1 MGVNEIDGK
10 FYPDQTF
17 SDHAWIRSIEQYRSL
32 YDRSVTD
39 PEGFWNDIA
48 AELTWFTPPEKIL
61 AYNFDIRKGPVFHEW
76 FTGGYTNMSYNCL
89 DRHLETPVRN
99 KAAFIWQGEP
109 DEDTK
114 IFTYQTLH
122 REVCRFANVLK
133 KKGLRKGDRVTL
145 YLPMVWHLPVAM
157 LACARLG
164 LPHSVVFGGFSADAL
179 MHRIQESESK
189 LLVTVDQSVRGGK
202 CFDLK
207 KNADQ
212 ALEQCPSIEQVIVV
226 ERTANPIPWI
236 PNRDTWWHEEMAA
249 HDIDDFCA
257 WEPMEAEETLYILY
271 TSGSTGK
278 PKGQVHT
285 TGGYMTY
292 VYATQKWIFDIHP
305 ETLYWCMADIGWVTG
320 HSYIVYGPLLCGTTS
335 FMYEGTPLYPKPDRA
350 WELIDRYRIHVC
362 YTAPTAIRALSRQ
375 GDSWPQNR
383 DLSSLRLLGTV
394 GEPINPEAWMWY
406 HTQVGKKRCPIVDT
420 WWQTET
426 GGILISPLPGA
437 WPTKPGSATFPFP
450 GIIPRIADPGM
461 EDPDSRGAEMPP
473 GKTGHLCIEKPWPGL
488 SRTIYKDHQRYEQTY
503 FSQYPG
509 LYFTGDGCLR
519 DEEGYYFLQGRV
531 DDVINVSGHRIS
543 TAEIESALVLHPAVA
558 EAAVA
563 GMPHD
568 IKGQGIYAFVTLKLG
583 LEATDELK
591 EALIRHVRKEIGA
604 IATPDRLQ
612 FANALPKTRSGKIMR
627 RILRKIAE
635 NRVDDLGDVS
645 TLEDA
650 AVIKDLI
657 QERRYANIRAVH

>member
-1 MGVNEIDGK
+1 MGVNENDGK
-10 FYPDQTF
+10 FYPDKAF
-17 SDHAWIRSIEQYRSL
+17 SEKAWIRSIDQYQEL
-32 YDRSVTD
+32 YDRSVND
-39 PEGFWNDIA
+39 PEGFWGEISR
-48 AELTWFTPPEKIL
+48 ELTWFKPPEKIL
-61 AYNFDIRKGPVFHEW
+61 EYNFDIREGRVFHEW
-76 FTGGYTNMSYNCL
+76 FKGGYTNMAYNCL
-89 DRHLETPVRN
+89 DRHLDTPLRN
-99 KAAFIWQGEP
+99 KAAIIWQGEP

-114 IFTYQTLH
+114 ILTYLTLH

-133 KKGLRKGDRVTL
+133 KKGLQKGDRVTI
-145 YLPMVWHLPVAM
+145 YLPMVWQLPVAM

-164 LPHSVVFGGFSADAL
+164 MPHSVVFGGFSAEAL

-189 LLVTVDQSVRGGK
+189 LLITVDQSIRAGK
-202 CFDLK
+202 FFDLK
-207 KNADQ
+207 KNADD
-212 ALEQCPSIEQVIVV
+212 AVEDCPTIKNVIVV
-226 ERTANPIPWI
+226 RRTGNPIPWSS
-236 PNRDTWWHEEMAA
+236 PRDSWWDEEMAA
-249 HDIDDFCA
+249 DDIKDTCPY
-257 WEPMEAEETLYILY
+257 EQMEVEETLYLLY

-292 VYATQKWIFDIHP
+292 VYITQKWIFDLHP

-350 WELIDRYRIHVC
+350 WELIDRYKINVC
-362 YTAPTAIRALSRQ
+362 YTAPTAIRALSRH
-375 GDSWPQNR
+375 GNTWPEDR

-406 HTQVGKKRCPIVDT
+406 HNQIGKKNCPIVDT

-426 GGILISPLPGA
+426 GGIMITPLPGA
-437 WPTKPGSATFPFP
+437 WPTKLGSATFPFP
-450 GIIPRIADPGM
+450 GIIPHIANPGA
-461 EDPDSRGAEMPP
+461 EDAELRGAAMPT
-473 GKTGHLCIEKPWPGL
+473 GETGHLCIEKPWPGL
-488 SRTIYKDHQRYEQTY
+488 SRTIYKDHERYEHTY

-509 LYFTGDGCLR
+509 MYFTGDGCLK
-519 DEEGYYFLQGRV
+519 DADGYYFLQGRV

-543 TAEIESALVLHPAVA
+543 TAEIESALVLHPSVA

-563 GMPHD
+563 GMPHE
-568 IKGQGIYAFVTLKLG
+568 IKGQGLYAFVTLNLG
-583 LEATDELK
+583 FESTDSLKKEL
-591 EALIRHVRKEIGA
+591 IQHVRNEIGA

-612 FANALPKTRSGKIMR
+612 FASALPKTRSGKIMR

-650 AVIKDLI
+650 TVIKDLI
-657 QERRYANIRAVH
+657 KERE

>member
-1 MGVNEIDGK
+1 MGIHETDGK
-10 FYPDQTF
+10 FYPDKTF
-17 SDHAWIRSIEQYRSL
+17 SEKAWIKSIEQYRSL
-32 YDRSVTD
+32 YDRSISD
-39 PEGFWNDIA
+39 PEGFWKDIA
-48 AELTWFTPPEKIL
+48 SELIWFKPPEKIL
-61 AYNFDIRKGPVFHEW
+61 DFNFDIHKGHIFHEW
-76 FTGGYTNMSYNCL
+76 FRGGYTNMSYNCL
-89 DRHLETPVRN
+89 DRHLETPLRN
-99 KAAFIWQGEP
+99 KAAIIWQGEP

-114 IFTYQTLH
+114 IFTYLTLH

-133 KKGLRKGDRVTL
+133 KKGLQKGDRVTI

-164 LPHSVVFGGFSADAL
+164 LPHSVVFGGFSAEAL
-179 MHRIQESESK
+179 THRIQESESK
-189 LLVTVDQSVRGGK
+189 LLITIDQSVRGGK
-202 CFDLK
+202 LFDLK
-207 KNADQ
+207 KNADE
-212 ALEQCPSIEQVIVV
+212 ALEHCPTIEHVIVV
-226 ERTANPIPWI
+226 KRTDHPIPWN
-236 PNRDTWWHEEMAA
+236 PSRDSWWQEEMAA
-249 HDIDDFCA
+249 EDIDDFC
-257 WEPMEAEETLYILY
+257 EYEQMEAEETLYILY

-292 VYATQKWIFDIHP
+292 VYITQKWIFDIQP

-350 WELIDRYRIHVC
+350 WELIDRYKINVC

-375 GDSWPQNR
+375 GDAWPQNR

-406 HTQVGKKRCPIVDT
+406 HTQVGKGNCPIVDT

-426 GGILISPLPGA
+426 GGIMITPLPGA

-461 EDPDSRGAEMPP
+461 ENADQRGAEMPP
-473 GKTGHLCIEKPWPGL
+473 GATGHLCIEKPWPGL

-509 LYFTGDGCLR
+509 MYFTGDGCLK

-583 LEATDELK
+583 FEPTERLKGEL
-591 EALIRHVRKEIGA
+591 LQHVRKEIGA

-635 NRVDDLGDVS
+635 DRMDDLGDVS

-657 QERRYANIRAVH
+657 KDRK

>member
-1 MGVNEIDGK
+1 MTMRIKEDQGK
-10 FYPDQTF
+10 FYPDPSF
-17 SDHAWIRSIEQYRSL
+17 SEKAWIKNLEQYQTL
-32 YDRSVTD
+32 YNRAVAD
-39 PEGFWNDIA
+39 PEGFWSEIA
-48 AELTWFTPPEKIL
+48 EELAWFKKPEKIL
-61 AYNFDIRKGPVFHEW
+61 DYNFDIRNGRVFHEW
-76 FTGGYTNMSYNCL
+76 FKGGYTNMCYNCL
-89 DRHLETPVRN
+89 DRHLETPMRN
-99 KAAFIWQGEP
+99 KAAIIWQGEP

-114 IFTYQTLH
+114 VLTYLTLH

-133 KKGLRKGDRVTL
+133 KKGLKKGDCVTI

-164 LPHSVVFGGFSADAL
+164 LPHSVVFGGFSAEAL

-189 LLVTVDQSVRGGK
+189 LLITIDQSLRGGK
-202 CFDLK
+202 SFDLK
-207 KNADQ
+207 KNADD
-212 ALEQCPSIEQVIVV
+212 ALEKCPNVEKVIVV
-226 ERTANPIPWI
+226 KRTGNSIPWVDS
-236 PNRDTWWHEEMAA
+236 RDSWWDEEMRAE
-249 HDIDDFCA
+249 DIADDCPC
-257 WEPMEAEETLYILY
+257 EQMEAEDTLYLLY

-292 VYATQKWIFDIHP
+292 VYITQKWIFDIHP

-335 FMYEGTPLYPKPDRA
+335 FIYEGTPLYPKPDRA
-350 WELIDRYRIHVC
+350 WELIDRYKINVC
-362 YTAPTAIRALSRQ
+362 YTAPTAIRALSRH

-394 GEPINPEAWMWY
+394 GEPINPDAWMWY
-406 HTQVGKKRCPIVDT
+406 HRNVGKERCPIVDT
-420 WWQTET
+420 WWQTEN
-426 GGILISPLPGA
+426 GGIMITPLPGA

-450 GIIPRIADPGM
+450 GIVPRVADPGM
-461 EDPDSRGAEMPP
+461 EYPKLRGERMPA

-488 SRTIYKDHQRYEQTY
+488 SRTIFKDHPRYEQTY

-509 LYFTGDGCLR
+509 MYFTGDGCLM
-519 DEEGYYFLQGRV
+519 DDEGYYFLQGRV

-563 GMPHD
+563 GMPHE
-568 IKGQGIYAFVTLKLG
+568 IKGQGLYAFVTLKLG
-583 LEATDELK
+583 FDPTDNLK
-591 EALIRHVRKEIGA
+591 EELMRHVRKEIGA

-635 NRVDDLGDVS
+635 NRIDDLGDIS

-650 AVIKDLI
+650 AVINDLI
-657 QERRYANIRAVH
+657 RKSS

>member
-1 MGVNEIDGK
+1 MGVNENDGK
-10 FYPDQTF
+10 FYPDKAF
-17 SDHAWIRSIEQYRSL
+17 SEKAWIKSVDQYQEH
-32 YDRSVTD
+32 YDRSVSD
-39 PEGFWNDIA
+39 PEGFWSEITR
-48 AELTWFTPPEKIL
+48 ELTWFKPPEKIL
-61 AYNFDIRKGPVFHEW
+61 DYNFDIRKGRVFHEW
-76 FTGGYTNMSYNCL
+76 FKGGYTNMTYNCL
-89 DRHLETPVRN
+89 DRHLDTPLRN
-99 KAAFIWQGEP
+99 KAAIIWQGEP
-109 DEDTK
+109 DEETK
-114 IFTYQTLH
+114 ILTYLTLH

-133 KKGLRKGDRVTL
+133 KKGLQKGDRVTI

-164 LPHSVVFGGFSADAL
+164 MPHNVVFGGFSAEAL

-189 LLVTVDQSVRGGK
+189 LLITIDQSIRGGK
-202 CFDLK
+202 FFDLK
-207 KNADQ
+207 KNADE
-212 ALEQCPSIEQVIVV
+212 ALEDCPTVKNVIVV
-226 ERTANPIPWI
+226 QRTGNPIPWSN
-236 PNRDTWWHEEMAA
+236 PRDSWWHEEMAA
-249 HDIDDFCA
+249 DDIEDTCVY
-257 WEPMEAEETLYILY
+257 EQMEAEETLYILY

-292 VYATQKWIFDIHP
+292 VYITQKWIFDLHP

-350 WELIDRYRIHVC
+350 WELIDRYKINVC

-375 GDSWPQNR
+375 GDTWPQDR

-406 HTQVGKKRCPIVDT
+406 HNQIGKKNCPIVDT

-426 GGILISPLPGA
+426 GGIMITPLPGA

-450 GIIPRIADPGM
+450 GIIPHIANPGI
-461 EDPDSRGAEMPP
+461 EDAELRGVDMPT
-473 GKTGHLCIEKPWPGL
+473 GETGHLCIKRPWPGL
-488 SRTIYKDHQRYEQTY
+488 SRTIYKDHERYEHTY

-509 LYFTGDGCLR
+509 MYFTGDGCLK
-519 DEEGYYFLQGRV
+519 DADGYYFLQGRV

-543 TAEIESALVLHPAVA
+543 TTEIESALVLHPAVA

-563 GMPHD
+563 GMPHE
-568 IKGQGIYAFVTLKLG
+568 IKGQGLYAFVTLKLG
-583 LEATDELK
+583 FEATGSLK
-591 EALIRHVRKEIGA
+591 EELIQHVRKEIGA

-650 AVIKDLI
+650 GVIKDLI
-657 QERRYANIRAVH
+657 EERE